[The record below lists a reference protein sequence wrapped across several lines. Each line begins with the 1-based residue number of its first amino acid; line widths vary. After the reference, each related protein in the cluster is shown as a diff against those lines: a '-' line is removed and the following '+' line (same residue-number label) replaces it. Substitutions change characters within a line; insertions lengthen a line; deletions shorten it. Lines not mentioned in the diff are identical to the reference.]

1 MYKVCLTND
10 DGPRSEGMLKLAEVL
25 NEVVE
30 LIVVVPDAQRSAT
43 GKSLTLK
50 RPIRITEKHDRN
62 GYQFVSH
69 DGAPADSV
77 ILAQA
82 FYEDIDL
89 VISGI
94 NSGANVGYQSML
106 TSGTVGAAFE
116 AAIRGLPAI
125 AVSRQAIPSDWFG
138 ATGSNGDC
146 ERMCEI
152 TKDLVMKVL
161 KKGMPE
167 GIDMLNL
174 NFPRNLADNSKIVV
188 TIPTIVRMHNEVEK
202 RTDPNGRPYYWYLG
216 IERNPQPKSDAYEVF
231 VNGNV
236 SISPVILNWIG
247 EREVKKLEEFM
258 ND

>member
-25 NEVVE
+25 NEEVE
-30 LIVVVPDAQRSAT
+30 LIVVVPDGQRSAT
-43 GKSLTLK
+43 GKTLTLK
-50 RPIRITEKHDRN
+50 RPIRVTERHDKN

-82 FYEDIDL
+82 FYDGIDL
-89 VISGI
+89 IISGI

-125 AVSRQAIPSDWFG
+125 AASRQALPSDWFE
-138 ATGSNGDC
+138 ATGSDGEC
-146 ERMCEI
+146 EKMCEI

-161 KKGMPE
+161 EKGMPQD
-167 GIDMLNL
+167 IDMLNL
-174 NFPRNLADNSKIVV
+174 NFPRNLSVDSEVVV
-188 TIPTIVRMHNEVEK
+188 TIPTKVRMHNEVEE

-216 IERNPQPKSDAYEVF
+216 IERDPPAKSDAHEVF
-231 VNGNV
+231 VKGNI
-236 SISPVILNWIG
+236 SLSPVILDWIG
-247 EREVKKLEEFM
+247 EKEIKTLEEFM
-258 ND
+258 KN

>member
-10 DGPRSEGMLKLAEVL
+10 DGPRSEGLLNLADAFSKT
-25 NEVVE
+25 VE

-50 RPIRITEKHDRN
+50 RPIRITEKHEKN
-62 GYQFVSH
+62 GYKFVSH

-82 FYEDIDL
+82 FYDDIDM

-94 NSGANVGYQSML
+94 NSGANVGYQSIL

-125 AVSRQAIPSDWFG
+125 AVSREASPSDWFE

-146 ERMCEI
+146 KKACDITIDLAMKILER
-152 TKDLVMKVL
+152 
-161 KKGMPE
+161 GMPDK
-167 GIDMLNL
+167 IDILNL
-174 NFPRNLADNSKIVV
+174 NFPLKLTEQSKLVV
-188 TIPTIVRMHNEVEK
+188 TRPAKVRMHNEVEK

-216 IERNPQPKSDAYEVF
+216 IEREPQPMSDAYEVL
-231 VNGNV
+231 VNNNI
-236 SISPVILNWIG
+236 SLSPVILDWI
-247 EREVKKLEEFM
+247 REDEIRTLEEFIK
-258 ND
+258 N

>member
-1 MYKVCLTND
+1 LYKVCLTND
-10 DGPRSEGMLKLAEVL
+10 DGPRSEGLLKLANVL
-25 NEVVE
+25 SEVVE
-30 LIVVVPDAQRSAT
+30 LIVVVPDGQRSAT

-50 RPIRITEKHDRN
+50 RPIRITEKHEQN

-82 FYEDIDL
+82 FYEDIDI

-125 AVSRQAIPSDWFG
+125 AVSREAAPSDWFE
-138 ATGSNGDC
+138 ATGSNSC
-146 ERMCEI
+146 FEEVCTI
-152 TKDLVMKVL
+152 TKDLALRVL
-161 KKGMPE
+161 KRGLPQ

-174 NFPRNLADNSKIVV
+174 NFPRDLSEKTRIVV
-188 TIPTIVRMHNEVEK
+188 TKPAKVRMHNEVER

-216 IERNPQPKSDAYEVF
+216 IERDPLPKSDAYEVL

-236 SISPVILNWIG
+236 SLSPVILKWIG
-247 EREVKKLEEFM
+247 DSEIEKLEEFM
-258 ND
+258 RD

>member
-10 DGPRSEGMLKLAEVL
+10 DGPRSEGMLKLAEEL
-25 NEVVE
+25 SKEVE
-30 LIVVVPDAQRSAT
+30 LIVVVPDGQRSAT

-50 RPIRITEKHDRN
+50 RPIRITEKHEMN

-89 VISGI
+89 LISGI
-94 NSGANVGYQSML
+94 NSGANVGYQSIL

-125 AVSRQAIPSDWFG
+125 AVSRQATPSEWFDS
-138 ATGSNGDC
+138 AGSDAEC
-146 ERMCEI
+146 EKMCEI
-152 TKDLVMKVL
+152 TKNLVLKVL
-161 KKGMPE
+161 EKGMPD
-167 GIDMLNL
+167 GIDLLNL
-174 NFPRNLADNSKIVV
+174 NFPSVLSSDSRIVV
-188 TIPTIVRMHNEVEK
+188 TKPTKIRMHNEVER

-216 IERNPQPKSDAYEVF
+216 IERDPAPNSDAYEVF
-231 VNGNV
+231 VNGNI
-236 SISPVILNWIG
+236 SLSPVILDWIDD
-247 EREVKKLEEFM
+247 EDLQKLEKFM
-258 ND
+258 RD

>member
-216 IERNPQPKSDAYEVF
+216 IERDPQPKSDAYEVF

>member
-1 MYKVCLTND
+1 
-10 DGPRSEGMLKLAEVL
+10 MLKLAEL
-25 NEVVE
+25 LSKTME
-30 LIVVVPDAQRSAT
+30 LIVVVPDGQRSAT
-43 GKSLTLK
+43 GKTLTLK
-50 RPIRITEKHDRN
+50 RPIRITEKHEKS
-62 GYQFVSH
+62 GYQFISH

-82 FYEDIDL
+82 FYDGIEL

-125 AVSRQAIPSDWFG
+125 AVSRQAAPSEWFDS
-138 ATGSNGDC
+138 TGSDGDF

-152 TKDLVMKVL
+152 TKDLVLRVL
-161 KKGMPE
+161 EKGMPQ

-174 NFPRNLADNSKIVV
+174 NFPCTLTEDSEVVV
-188 TIPTIVRMHNEVEK
+188 TKPTKIRMHNEVEE

-216 IERNPQPKSDAYEVF
+216 VERDPPSKSDAHEVF
-231 VNGNV
+231 VKGNI
-236 SISPVILNWIG
+236 SLSPVILDWIG
-247 EREVKKLEEFM
+247 NDEIKKLEEFM
-258 ND
+258 QD

>member
-1 MYKVCLTND
+1 MLELAKVL
-10 DGPRSEGMLKLAEVL
+10 SETM
-25 NEVVE
+25 E
-30 LIVVVPDAQRSAT
+30 LIVVVPDAQRSAS

-50 RPIRITEKHDRN
+50 RPIRITEKHAKE

-125 AVSRQAIPSDWFG
+125 AASRQASSREWFDSAG
-138 ATGSNGDC
+138 ADGDYD
-146 ERMCEI
+146 RMCQI
-152 TKDLVMKVL
+152 SKDLVLRVL
-161 KKGMPE
+161 TKGMPE
-167 GIDMLNL
+167 GIDMLNI
-174 NFPRNLADNSKIVV
+174 NFPYPLTDESELVITKPTKI
-188 TIPTIVRMHNEVEK
+188 RMHNEVEE

-216 IERNPQPKSDAYEVF
+216 VETDPAPNSDAYEVF
-231 VNGNV
+231 VNKN
-236 SISPVILNWIG
+236 IALSPVVLNWISDNDI
-247 EREVKKLEEFM
+247 KKLQEFM
-258 ND
+258 RD

>member
-1 MYKVCLTND
+1 VYKVCLTND

-216 IERNPQPKSDAYEVF
+216 IERDPQPKSDAYEVF

>member
-152 TKDLVMKVL
+152 TKDLVMKIL

-216 IERNPQPKSDAYEVF
+216 IERDPQPKSDAYEVF

>member
-10 DGPRSEGMLKLAEVL
+10 DGPRSEGMLKLAQIL

-30 LIVVVPDAQRSAT
+30 LIVVVPDGQRSAT

-50 RPIRITEKHDRN
+50 RPIRITEKHEHN
-62 GYQFVSH
+62 GYKFVSH

-82 FYEDIDL
+82 FYDNIDL

-125 AVSRQAIPSDWFG
+125 AASREASPSDWFE
-138 ATGSNGDC
+138 ATGSNSCFEKVC
-146 ERMCEI
+146 EVTI
-152 TKDLVMKVL
+152 DLVMRVL
-161 KKGMPE
+161 KRGMPK

-174 NFPRNLADNSKIVV
+174 NFPRNVTEESKLVV
-188 TIPTIVRMHNEVEK
+188 TKPTKVRMHNEVEERK
-202 RTDPNGRPYYWYLG
+202 DPNGRPYYWYLG
-216 IERNPQPKSDAYEVF
+216 IERNPLPNTDAHEVLIL
-231 VNGNV
+231 GNI
-236 SISPVILNWIG
+236 SLSPVVLDWIKDN
-247 EREVKKLEEFM
+247 EIKTLEDFM
-258 ND
+258 KD